1 MTRVGDSSSG
11 RAGEDS
17 ARLVEV
23 LFNSVLM
30 FGALQLIQIS
40 DQGLSLY
47 RQLD

>member
-1 MTRVGDSSSG
+1 MTRVDDSSCG
-11 RAGEDS
+11 HAGEDS
-17 ARLVEV
+17 ARLVEA